1 MKILFV
7 HPSVELYGADKIL
20 LYMLEILCEKNE
32 LTVLL
37 PKEGVL
43 NEKINSIS
51 SSIKIVIDNNL
62 PLVHSK
68 LKLIDFIRLPS
79 MIYRINHLFKKDRF
93 DILYCNTLA
102 ATLLLYTTWSKI
114 KVIHV
119 HEIIKNKFLN
129 LGFSILIRMKTKNVI
144 CVSDAVRRNL
154 FFSRKY
160 KIIHNGIPD
169 IPQTFI
175 ENKVANKII
184 FTLPGRFMPQK
195 GQWFLIETLKLL
207 NDKEKSQIYIRFF
220 GSPPP
225 NRVYLENEL
234 IDIIKQNKL
243 TQIIEINHFTQDI
256 SKIYIDS
263 NVILVPSMMADPF
276 PTTVLE
282 SLEFS
287 RPVIST
293 NHGGAKEILNKD
305 YSFLISPGDTNEFA
319 DAIRFFIY
327 HKELLSEYSKAARH
341 KFEEMLT
348 LQHFKTN
355 FVQYLENLAK

>member
-37 PKEGVL
+37 PKSGII
-43 NEKINSIS
+43 NEKIRRISNSIN
-51 SSIKIVIDNNL
+51 IIVDNNL

-68 LKLIDFIRLPS
+68 LRFIDFIKLPAK
-79 MIYRINHLFKKDRF
+79 IYRINHLFEKNKF

-102 ATLLLYTTWSKI
+102 VTLLLYTTWSKI
-114 KVIHV
+114 KVIHI

-129 LGFSILIRMKTKNVI
+129 LGFSLLIRMKTKNVI
-144 CVSDAVRRNL
+144 CVSNAVRRNL

-169 IPQTFI
+169 IPKKFI
-175 ENKVANKII
+175 ENNVSNKII

-195 GQWFLIETLKLL
+195 GHWFLIETLKLL
-207 NDKEKSQIYIRFF
+207 SDAEKSQILIRLF

-225 NRVYLENEL
+225 NRVYLEKDLIEL
-234 IDIIKQNKL
+234 IKQNGL
-243 TQIIEINHFTQDI
+243 EQIIELNNFIQDI

-282 SLEFS
+282 ALEFS

-293 NHGGAKEILNKD
+293 NHGGAIEILDRK
-305 YSFLISPGDTNEFA
+305 YSSLISPGNTEEFA
-319 DAIRFFIY
+319 EAIRFYINN
-327 HKELLSEYSKAARH
+327 KELLSEYSRAARN
-341 KFEEMLT
+341 KFEETLT
-348 LQHFKTN
+348 IQNFKTC
-355 FVQYLENLAK
+355 FVQYLYNLLK